1 MAKGTT
7 GFYLEGWKFS
17 VYLAV
22 PLFASWYFGDPQR
35 QREAAN
41 YWQFVKYPANPNTG
55 LKEQIEAM
63 AAQKKAREEYAKQMK
78 DLQTQA
84 AKSRET
90 IGEESKRSKGWL
102 RWIGL
107 GSKQ

>member
-55 LKEQIEAM
+55 LKEQIEAIERCVLLSSM
-63 AAQKKAREEYAKQMK
+63 HDAVLIPY
-78 DLQTQA
+78 LVNL
-84 AKSRET
+84 S
-90 IGEESKRSKGWL
+90 S
-102 RWIGL
+102 
-107 GSKQ
+107 